1 MRNSRWVLWMAATG
15 ALSLSGQ
22 AIGNQF
28 LGNWENVDSATGGL
42 TRLSVAETAKFEC
55 GHH

>member
-1 MRNSRWVLWMAATG
+1 MAATG